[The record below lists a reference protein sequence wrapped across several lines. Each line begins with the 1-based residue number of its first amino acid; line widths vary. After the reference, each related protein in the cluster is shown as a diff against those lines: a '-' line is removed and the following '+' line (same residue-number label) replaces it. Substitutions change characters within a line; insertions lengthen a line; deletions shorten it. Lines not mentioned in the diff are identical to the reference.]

1 MPEPYTCLHAYAN
14 TINACIAHTQA
25 HGAERARSDMQSAAR
40 CTFFCCCFTSNTFNA
55 NTTFYGGLLKILA
68 SQRLGNECTAAKK
81 APAWKTSIKTAD
93 KQWNGPSQVNDN
105 LNFFLIYF
113 HVLCLPFFSSFLFTP
128 TLLFH
133 LSQGEPLLF
142 LFLPLLPPEA
152 HYLGTER
159 DLGCFQRS
167 KNKKKKK
174 KL

>member
-1 MPEPYTCLHAYAN
+1 MPTCICKHNKCMHCTHTGTRGRACAFWYAICSALH
-14 TINACIAHTQA
+14 
-25 HGAERARSDMQSAAR
+25 
-40 CTFFCCCFTSNTFNA
+40 FFCCCFTSNTFNA